1 MNATMD
7 TPLWQLTAREFIALM
22 QQISPAAETKPA
34 PGTPEYVYG
43 IAGIAE
49 LLGCSKVQ
57 VHEYRKQGWLEP
69 AIRQYGRKVICDA
82 RLAMELFG
90 KQYKK

>member
-1 MNATMD
+1 MD

-22 QQISPAAETKPA
+22 QQSSPPAETEPA
-34 PGTPEYVYG
+34 SDAPEYVHG

-49 LLGCSKVQ
+49 LFGCSKIQ
-57 VHEYRKQGWLEP
+57 IHKYRKQGWIEP
-69 AIRQYGRKVICDA
+69 AIRQYGRTIVCDA

-90 KQYKK
+90 KRYKK